1 MTQHYTHDVLI
12 LGAGPAGATAALALK
27 NTGLKVAILDKSSF
41 PRDKVCGDAI
51 PGRAVRVLRE
61 LSPKYVH
68 DFQQFTKQCF
78 TSSSAFF
85 VNHHAPIILHW
96 VNQAYTCARLDFDNW
111 LVKLV
116 QKETDTECFFQTTP
130 INITRT
136 EAGIIINSKERQI
149 NFSAPIII
157 GCDGANSLVRKQ
169 FTDFKLKLNHYGGAV
184 RAYYQ
189 NVKGLEANKTEIY
202 VLKKYLPG
210 YFWVFPLPNNQAN
223 VGFGMLS
230 KHISEQRLNLKTI
243 FYDFIQEHPLLRKK
257 FAESKQISALQGFGL
272 PFGSHR
278 IQVSGDRFLLCGD
291 AASLIDPAT
300 GDGIGNA
307 MWSGKLA
314 AQQVIECFKQ
324 NRFDTAF
331 LQNYDK
337 LLYGSLQK
345 EFFRRTLLQRVSTRF
360 PWLLD
365 AGAIA
370 AQQKWIKRILHRS
383 I

>member
-27 NTGLKVAILDKSSF
+27 EAGLKVALIDKAQF

-61 LSPKYVH
+61 LSPVYAQA
-68 DFQQFTKQCF
+68 FQQFPKQCF
-78 TSSSAFF
+78 TSQSAFF
-85 VNHHAPIILHW
+85 VNNHLPIELHW

-111 LVKLV
+111 LVELV
-116 QKETDTECFFQTTP
+116 QKETDTELFLETTP
-130 INITRT
+130 TTIARN
-136 EAGIIINSKERQI
+136 EAGITIACQNPSLH
-149 NFSAPIII
+149 FSAPIVI
-157 GCDGANSLVRKQ
+157 GCDGANSQVRKQ
-169 FTDFKLKLNHYGGAV
+169 FTDFKLELNHYGGAV
-184 RAYYQ
+184 RVYYQ
-189 NVKGLEANKTEIY
+189 NVTGLQANKTEIY

-210 YFWVFPLPNNQAN
+210 YFWVFPLPDNQAN

-230 KHISEQRLNLKTI
+230 KYISSRRLNLKTI
-243 FYDFIQEHPLLRKK
+243 FHDFIQEHPLLRER
-257 FAESKQISALQGFGL
+257 FAASTQIGTIQGFGL
-272 PFGSHR
+272 PFGSHQ

-307 MWSGKLA
+307 MLSGKLA
-314 AQQVIECFKQ
+314 AQKVVECFAQ
-324 NRFDTAF
+324 NRFDATF
-331 LQNYDK
+331 LKSYDQQ
-337 LLYGSLQK
+337 LYGSLQK
-345 EFFRRTLLQRVSTRF
+345 EFFRRTLLQRVSTQF

-365 AGAIA
+365 VGAIA
-370 AQQKWIKRILHRS
+370 AKQRWIKRILHRA